1 MTKRTF
7 ETRDEYNRKPIAES
21 IARLLESNEDITPL
35 VINGGWGTGKS
46 EFCEKLI
53 ELIKEEKRLD
63 AVYIDAFQADHIN
76 EPLLTVISAIA
87 SILPKNEQAKFRKKA
102 IPALKHSLKLGL
114 NAFMGHVLRQDY
126 AEVVDDFDKEIKA
139 ATSKIIDATID
150 EAIKD
155 YADAQKNL
163 EQLKALLQ
171 KATEKKKLVI
181 FIDEL
186 DRCKPTYA
194 LEMLELLKHTFDIPG
209 IRFVLVTNLQQ
220 MMASINH
227 CYGQAVDAHRY
238 LEKFIKFTVTLPQIS
253 DSKSPIE
260 THISKAHL
268 RSLINS
274 NALLI
279 SSKELSNA
287 FSELSEQVIDC
298 HNYSLREVETLVRY
312 IGVFCQLRKE
322 SLNYENLKGDA
333 IMTAFGVITY
343 ALLPSLAESIY
354 NGTANTDDIAEFLG
368 VSKLSNPGDGHLKMH
383 EVVIATAMQELNRGT
398 NILFEGTRF
407 TPYSDIV
414 NSLFIPSKVHKTEKR
429 FSLTS
434 EAIGALKLIQ

>member
-7 ETRDEYNRKPIAES
+7 ATRDEYNRKPIAES

-46 EFCEKLI
+46 EFCEKLV
-53 ELIKEEKRLD
+53 ELTKEEKRLE

-76 EPLLTVISAIA
+76 EPLLTVIAAIA
-87 SILPKNEQAKFRKKA
+87 SILPKSEQANFRKKA
-102 IPALKHSLKLGL
+102 IPTIKHGLRLGL
-114 NAFMGHVLRQDY
+114 KAGVGHVLRQDY
-126 AEVVDDFDKEIKA
+126 AEIADDFDKDIKA
-139 ATSKIIDATID
+139 ATNKIIDATID

-155 YADAQKNL
+155 YAEAQKNL
-163 EQLKALLQ
+163 DQLKALLQ
-171 KATEKKKLVI
+171 KATEKKKLAI

-209 IRFVLVTNLQQ
+209 IRFVLITNLQQ
-220 MMASINH
+220 MMASIHH
-227 CYGQAVDAHRY
+227 CYGQSVDAPRY

-253 DSKSPIE
+253 DSKSPIA

-268 RSLINS
+268 KSLINS
-274 NALLI
+274 NALI
-279 SSKELSNA
+279 KSSSELSYA
-287 FSELSEQVIDC
+287 FIELSEQVIDYR
-298 HNYSLREVETLVRY
+298 NYSLREVETLVRY
-312 IGVFCQLRKE
+312 MGVFCQLRKKK
-322 SLNYENLKGDA
+322 LNYENLNGDA

-343 ALLPSLAESIY
+343 ALSPSLAESIY
-354 NGTANTDDIAEFLG
+354 NGTASGEDVAEFFG
-368 VSKLSNPGDGHLKMH
+368 VSKLSLLGDGHLNMH
-383 EVVIATAMQELNRGT
+383 EVVVITAILELNRGT
-398 NILFEGTRF
+398 SNILEGVRISA
-407 TPYSDIV
+407 YSD
-414 NSLFIPSKVHKTEKR
+414 NANKFFIPSRVHKTEKR